1 MNKEQKSETLRGH
14 RHVTCL
20 IKVTATL
27 PPQNP
32 SVSMFLAR
40 SSSISLKELKKWF
53 SHEVQDKCC
62 LSSSCMETFCCDILI
77 VVESFGR

>member
-40 SSSISLKELKKWF
+40 SSSISLKELKK
-53 SHEVQDKCC
+53 
-62 LSSSCMETFCCDILI
+62 
-77 VVESFGR
+77 